1 MRSKGVIIA
10 GAGRGMLF
18 ARLLAAA
25 NPVSRARTADN
36 ALEWTQLAAF
46 AHMRPIHRRVA
57 AVADTNVRSH
67 AAIRAGLDACGLE
80 DTAVCTT
87 LEQAL
92 AEIPESEADTVMIV
106 TPNAT
111 HADLTE
117 LALRHHRHVF
127 LEKPVATSWEEI
139 LRITAAAAAAP
150 DRLVLPGF
158 VLRHSAFYRRV
169 KQICAAGSLG
179 RIAMIQA
186 DERLVLEHSFSYR
199 RGWRRKVAA
208 TGGAMNEK
216 CSHDLDILC
225 WLKQEEAAPV
235 AVFSAGGQMLFPP
248 RADAPE
254 RCSECA
260 DKSCP
265 FRLTPELL
273 LNVCG
278 SFKRDLGDPDRCVY
292 HTDADVRTDQSATVL
307 FSDGSQ
313 AVFTMLMYSGR
324 PGRNLLIHGTEG
336 MLEGDCDSGRITV
349 HNYRTRGELNELIPF
364 RRWHG
369 GGDAMM
375 LNDFFDS
382 IDCGNIPA
390 STLADGATAT
400 RLALAADRSAGERRL
415 VELDE
420 FPWPA
425 SRLWTCHGKTI
436 SNQTIQ
442 QGESAV

>member
-1 MRSKGVIIA
+1 MSSKGVIIA

-25 NPVSRARTADN
+25 NPVTRARSVDN
-36 ALEWTQLAAF
+36 GLEWTQLSAF
-46 AHMRPIHRRVA
+46 AGMRPIDRRVSA
-57 AVADTNVRSH
+57 MVDINTRSH
-67 AAIRAGLDACGLE
+67 ASIRAELNACGLT
-80 DTAVCTT
+80 DTAIYAT

-92 AEIPESEADTVMIV
+92 AEIPESDADTVMIV

-127 LEKPVATSWEEI
+127 LEKPVATSWGEVR
-139 LRITAAAAAAP
+139 RITAAAAAVP

-169 KQICAAGSLG
+169 KQICASGSLG
-179 RIAMIQA
+179 RLVMIQA
-186 DERLVLEHSFSYR
+186 DERLIPEHSLSYR
-199 RGWRRKVAA
+199 RGWRRKTAA

-225 WLKQEEAAPV
+225 WLKQPGAAPT
-235 AVFSAGGQMLFPP
+235 AVFSAGGQMLFLP
-248 RADAPE
+248 RENVPQY
-254 RCSECA
+254 CSECT

-265 FRLTPELL
+265 FRLSQEQL

-278 SFKRDLGDPDRCVY
+278 SFKRDLGDPDRCVF
-292 HTDADVRTDQSATVL
+292 HTDADVRTDQSATIL

-313 AVFTMLMYSGR
+313 AIFTMLMYSGH

-336 MLEGDCDSGRITV
+336 MLEGDYDSGRVTV
-349 HNYRTRGELNELIPF
+349 HNYRTRGELHESIPL

-369 GGDAMM
+369 GGDAVM

-382 IDCGNIPA
+382 VDRGEAPA

-400 RLALAADRSAGERRL
+400 RLALAADRSAEECRL
-415 VELDE
+415 VALDE
-420 FPWPA
+420 FPWPVDCT
-425 SRLWTCHGKTI
+425 WNCHGEPI
-436 SNQTIQ
+436 SEQTIQ